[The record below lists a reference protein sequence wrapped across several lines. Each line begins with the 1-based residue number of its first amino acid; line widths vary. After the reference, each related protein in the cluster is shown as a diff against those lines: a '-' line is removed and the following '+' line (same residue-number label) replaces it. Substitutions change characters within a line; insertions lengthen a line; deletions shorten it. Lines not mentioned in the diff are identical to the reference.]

1 MHHIW
6 CIVNYF
12 TIFVFMSDIQIIGID
27 IAPGKKST
35 IYDGNCY
42 QHMSADALSNYLI
55 SLQNDKNKTVLL
67 CWDAPLTGPQT
78 TTRDNYFFRSG
89 DFTKRIIEKEY
100 YNVPKGI
107 SVMGYASC
115 PHWTI
120 TKFLTGYPIIGDYC
134 IKENLPFTLVTNE
147 KTELVNNKKYIV
159 EVHPALSIWL
169 LMKDIVDH
177 EQNWVYKK
185 MDEFEL
191 NNFITDFKATLE
203 TILPKDF
210 WECINVVNPQNDDEL
225 DAYTAWLMGYL
236 WVSKI
241 KLNNIRI
248 TPVGNREK
256 GCIILPQ
263 IINVK
268 ANE

>member
-1 MHHIW
+1 MGY
-6 CIVNYF
+6 VNYF
-12 TIFVFMSDIQIIGID
+12 TIFVIVSDIQIIGID

-42 QHMSADALSNYLI
+42 HHMSADTLNNYLI

-78 TTRDNYFFRSG
+78 TTRDNYIFRSG

-100 YNVPKGI
+100 FNVPKGI

-134 IKENLPFTLVTNE
+134 LKENLPFTLVTNE
-147 KTELVNNKKYIV
+147 ETQIENGKKYIA

-169 LMKDIVDH
+169 LMKDTVA
-177 EQNWVYKK
+177 EGYNWIYKD
-185 MDEFEL
+185 MNVSEL
-191 NNFITDFKATLE
+191 NSFSVDFNATLMA
-203 TILPKDF
+203 ILPK
-210 WECINVVNPQNDDEL
+210 ESNEKIVMTTPQNDDEL
-225 DAYTAWLMGYL
+225 DAYAAWLMGYL
-236 WVSKI
+236 WINKINLNNFSI
-241 KLNNIRI
+241 KL
-248 TPVGNREK
+248 VGSKES

-263 IINVK
+263 TFNAK
-268 ANE
+268 ANV